1 MWLND
6 FSSEIDW
13 QDESGISMWNVS
25 EQISEVYKEEVKKW
39 AKQAKKTKKDEKKAK
54 QHDMMLAKFL
64 VKILIDKSYDNLL
77 PSLFKTFD
85 SGVPSNFI
93 LWIMSLVYI
102 EISHTIR
109 ESIQR
114 ERIVFNFHVEETLN
128 FSGDNLPQEV
138 KDRINAWVEDITSVI
153 SFNASQVYTK
163 RIIES
168 IKDSSELY
176 IFTTEVFVYF
186 LSEINIYIKPS
197 TAWEYVN
204 FIFNKIILPK
214 IKW

>member
-6 FSSEIDW
+6 FIWEIDW
-13 QDESGISMWNVS
+13 QDESGISMWNIS

-39 AKQAKKTKKDEKKAK
+39 AKQAKKTRKDEKKAK

-64 VKILIDKSYDNLL
+64 VKILIDKNYDNLL
-77 PSLFKTFD
+77 PNLFKTFD
-85 SGVPSNFI
+85 SWVPSNFI

-102 EISHTIR
+102 DISHTIR
-109 ESIQR
+109 DSISR
-114 ERIVFNFHVEETLN
+114 ERVEFSFKIEETLN

-138 KDRINAWVEDITSVI
+138 KDRINAWVEDITSVLVYN
-153 SFNASQVYTK
+153 SSNVYTN

-168 IKDSSELY
+168 IKSSQELY
-176 IFTTEVFVYF
+176 LFTTEVFTYF
-186 LSEINIYIKPS
+186 FSEINIYIQPK
-197 TAWEYVN
+197 TAEEYVW

-214 IKW
+214 IK